1 MNMKPFK
8 EYLSE
13 GAKKYDFRVKIA
25 GDVSKD
31 NEAKLESLLSKY
43 KASSFKKV
51 TTTPVQSLPLDFP
64 KLQNEQVNIYE
75 VSLDYPTTQEEL
87 RNYLGGQLQIAREN
101 LVVRMPNEPLE
112 EYQAEPGETREGA
125 LLNDPDYKEAGNP
138 QFEDYY
144 GEKYNTAFLK
154 ELNDVLKLQRRERG
168 EEIPS
173 AQDSTI
179 GTDAQA
185 KFNTDSA
192 QNNKSP
198 LQQAQDPRK

>member
-1 MNMKPFK
+1 MNMRPFK

-13 GAKKYDFRVKIA
+13 SAKKYDFRVKIA
-25 GDVSKD
+25 GDISKD
-31 NEAKLESLLSKY
+31 NEAKLESLLGKY

-75 VSLDYPTTQEEL
+75 VSLDYPATQEEL
-87 RNYLGGQLQIAREN
+87 RNYLGGGLEIAREN

-112 EYQAEPGETREGA
+112 EYQAPGETREGA

-144 GEKYNTAFLK
+144 GDKYNQSFLK

-168 EEIPS
+168 EEIPNS
-173 AQDSTI
+173 QDSVT

-185 KFNTDSA
+185 KYNTDSE

-198 LQQAQDPRK
+198 LMQAQDPRK